1 MKILKKGFTL
11 AEVLITLAVIGV
23 IASVTLP
30 NLKADIDKN
39 VMAQSLRTNVSVLK
53 SAFEQMK
60 AKENVDDIRDTVLWS
75 DLVSEEVNADSD
87 EDVKDQIKDQFGK
100 YFKIEKITSGVPE
113 NITINTLQIEADDTM
128 DKYIRFYMPNSATYN
143 LIFYPASY
151 TPNCDKEFCNPVADL
166 ILDVN
171 GDKGPNIYGK
181 DIYRFYIGETGDLY
195 PYGGEAVNEYK
206 SDINLWSDSS
216 ECVGKSPKGNGFSC
230 TARVMEEGY
239 SINYK

>member
-11 AEVLITLAVIGV
+11 AEVLITLGVIGV
-23 IASVTLP
+23 IASVTMP
-30 NLKADIDKN
+30 ALKADIDKN
-39 VMAQSLRTNVSVLK
+39 IMAQSLRTNVSVLK
-53 SAFEQMK
+53 SGFAQMK
-60 AKENVDDIRDTVLWS
+60 AKEDVDDIRDTNLWG
-75 DLVSEEVNADSD
+75 DLISEEVSADSD
-87 EDVKDQIKDQFGK
+87 EDIKDQVKKQFGK
-100 YFKIEKITSGVPE
+100 YFKIEKMTSGVPSKVSIY
-113 NITINTLQIEADDTM
+113 NLQLSADSTM
-128 DKYIRFYMPNSATYN
+128 NKYVRFYMANSAAYN
-143 LIFYPASY
+143 FIFYPASY

>member
-53 SAFEQMK
+53 SGFAQMK
-60 AKENVDDIRDTVLWS
+60 AKENVDDIRDTVLWG
-75 DLVSEEVNADSD
+75 DLISEEVSADSD
-87 EDVKDQIKDQFGK
+87 ADVKEQVKKEFGK
-100 YFKIEKITSGVPE
+100 YFKVDKMVSGIPS
-113 NITINTLQIEADDTM
+113 NITVNTLKLTADTTM
-128 DKYIRFYMPNSATYN
+128 DKYIRLYMANSSTYN
-143 LIFYPASY
+143 FIFYPATY
-151 TPNCDKEFCNPVADL
+151 TANCDKEFCNPVADL

-181 DIYRFYIGETGDLY
+181 DIYRFYVGETGDLY

-206 SDINLWSDSS
+206 SDIKLWSDES
-216 ECVGKSPKGNGFSC
+216 ECAGNDPQGNGFSC
-230 TARVMEEGY
+230 TARVIEDGY
-239 SINYK
+239 SINYR

>member
-53 SAFEQMK
+53 SGFAQMK
-60 AKENVDDIRDTVLWS
+60 AKEDVDDIRDTVLWS
-75 DLVSEEVNADSD
+75 DLVSQGVSASSGQDIKEQ
-87 EDVKDQIKDQFGK
+87 VKKQFGK
-100 YFKIEKITSGVPE
+100 YFKVDKMTSGIPA
-113 NITINTLQIEADDTM
+113 NIKVNNLKLTADNTM
-128 DKYIRFYMPNSATYN
+128 NSYVRFYMANSATYN
-143 LIFYPASY
+143 FIFYPASY
-151 TPNCDKEFCNPVADL
+151 TSNCNKEFCNPVADL

-195 PYGGEAVNEYK
+195 PYGSEAVKDYNSEIK
-206 SDINLWSDSS
+206 LWSDESA
-216 ECVGKSPKGNGFSC
+216 CAGKDPKGDGFSC
-230 TARVMEEGY
+230 TARVIEEGY
-239 SINYK
+239 SINYR